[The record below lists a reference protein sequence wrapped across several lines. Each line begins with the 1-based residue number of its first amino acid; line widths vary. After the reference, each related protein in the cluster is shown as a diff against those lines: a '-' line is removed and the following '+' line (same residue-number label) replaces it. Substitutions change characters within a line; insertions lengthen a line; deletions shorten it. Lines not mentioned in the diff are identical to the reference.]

1 MASLRSCWASMF
13 LRNGRHQDS
22 RWRRDAIPRPT
33 TQIWYDISPHVHEFG
48 PKYEASSSKPS
59 LWLVSLQLA
68 CCNRSI
74 TDKYSASF
82 NPQWGV
88 HRFGSPVARA
98 FRTFDCEIPNW
109 RAILAG
115 VTPALKAARTTF
127 ICPRVSVVSAMS
139 TRRRWKRSFFVG
151 DRFGDPCAESAPT
164 FGCGLSR
171 RLISSSVA
179 TWSKSNSSSF
189 KCLTA
194 LRRFFGKTCRCG
206 SSSAFASAV
215 DGLVGSDEVSRPA
228 SVEKRSGE
236 VWLLRSR
243 PIAKVWRSKRV
254 ISTPSATLDAGEQR
268 QSFVKT

>member
-1 MASLRSCWASMF
+1 MASLRSCGASMF

-22 RWRRDAIPRPT
+22 RWRRDAIPRPI
-33 TQIWYDISPHVHEFG
+33 TQIWYDISPHVHDWPEIRSF
-48 PKYEASSSKPS
+48 EQQAFA
-59 LWLVSLQLA
+59 LARLSLQLA

-88 HRFGSPVARA
+88 HRFGPPVARA

-151 DRFGDPCAESAPT
+151 DRFGDPCAESTPT

-206 SSSAFASAV
+206 SGSAFASAV